1 MTGLLTNIIAT
12 TQRLLKRSA
21 NASAVA
27 AVLIMAML
35 FTSTHAFAQTVIYQ
49 DDFESG
55 ASGWSNNTT
64 ENASMIGTRILGRF
78 GGSTPQVSRTFTVPA
93 GSTALEIE
101 FDLLRIDS
109 WDFFGPGNDDGFS
122 VLIDGNPLFSTAAS
136 FGGPFPL
143 LAFPGG
149 QGARSGTTGNVTWSH
164 VPINPA
170 AGSSPR
176 NLDFRNFGSFDF
188 DQIHRFT
195 ITVNNPGATV
205 DLTLRI
211 DSDQSIN
218 DESAAYDNFL
228 VTAVAPVPTAD
239 LETVKTLSSGN
250 SVANIGETVS
260 FDIVVTNNGPEDT
273 TNVSLTDLLPA
284 NLTAT
289 ANNGTVSAGTYNAVS
304 GAWTIPSLAIGES
317 ETLTLE
323 GLIEVAASGST
334 ITNTTTAASSD
345 LADSDT
351 AGDQLT
357 AAVNVNAVTPDPQI
371 GRPNQCGVFN
381 HQGWITPRGTPTENS
396 LTFGSGDP
404 RLDPYLVT
412 PLTRDSSGRI
422 ISYLGVPDEIGSG
435 SIPDFATTNLIATPT
450 TTPDHRS
457 EFHQVVY
464 RLEGAAGSSETIT
477 LEMQNA
483 AEHTAYWIE
492 DTSGAVLSAADFVLT
507 RPVANSGVGPDVS
520 IPITYPADEIVYL
533 YVSIYDSTVN
543 HGRPRIRDYTC
554 PEADLVT
561 EKTLASADATPDI
574 GDTVAFDIAITNNGP
589 SDAINTT
596 LTDLLPAGL
605 TATANNGTVSDG
617 AYDAGT
623 GNWTIPSLANGATAT
638 LTLEGTADLAA
649 AGTTITNITTAATS
663 DIPDSDTTGDALEA
677 SVDVLEASPALTLT
691 KTASNDTDVQVGD
704 VITYTYVV
712 ENTGNVEMSDV
723 LITDVHLSLIHI

>member
-304 GAWTIPSLAIGES
+304 GAWTIPSLA
-317 ETLTLE
+317 
-323 GLIEVAASGST
+323 
-334 ITNTTTAASSD
+334 
-345 LADSDT
+345 
-351 AGDQLT
+351 
-357 AAVNVNAVTPDPQI
+357 
-371 GRPNQCGVFN
+371 
-381 HQGWITPRGTPTENS
+381 
-396 LTFGSGDP
+396 
-404 RLDPYLVT
+404 
-412 PLTRDSSGRI
+412 
-422 ISYLGVPDEIGSG
+422 
-435 SIPDFATTNLIATPT
+435 
-450 TTPDHRS
+450 
-457 EFHQVVY
+457 
-464 RLEGAAGSSETIT
+464 
-477 LEMQNA
+477 
-483 AEHTAYWIE
+483 
-492 DTSGAVLSAADFVLT
+492 
-507 RPVANSGVGPDVS
+507 
-520 IPITYPADEIVYL
+520 
-533 YVSIYDSTVN
+533 
-543 HGRPRIRDYTC
+543 
-554 PEADLVT
+554 
-561 EKTLASADATPDI
+561 
-574 GDTVAFDIAITNNGP
+574 
-589 SDAINTT
+589 
-596 LTDLLPAGL
+596 
-605 TATANNGTVSDG
+605 
-617 AYDAGT
+617 
-623 GNWTIPSLANGATAT
+623 NGATAT

-723 LITDVHLSLIHI
+723 SITDVHGGSDPLGTITPATVATLAVGDSASFTADYTVTQDDIDAGSDIENTATANATPAAGTYTPVMADESVSLEAPAPSATLVKTPDVTTELQAGETVTYTYRVTNTGTVSLDCFSLRRA